1 MTGTDLGNSYGR
13 QKTIEPIKQV
23 QLEIEP
29 VGERAMQSAAGD
41 GPSRLFRD
49 KKRER
54 AGSRLVQSE
63 VNAFS
68 F

>member
-1 MTGTDLGNSYGR
+1 
-13 QKTIEPIKQV
+13 
-23 QLEIEP
+23 
-29 VGERAMQSAAGD
+29 MQSGAGD